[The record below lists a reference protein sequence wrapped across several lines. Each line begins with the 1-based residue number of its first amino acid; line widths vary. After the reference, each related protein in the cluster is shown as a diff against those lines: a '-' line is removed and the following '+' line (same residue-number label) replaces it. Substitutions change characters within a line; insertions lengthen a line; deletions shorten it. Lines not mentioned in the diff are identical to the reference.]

1 MNEKDG
7 FKIKVESSKNRA
19 FGSDTGIDTKDEQS
33 VSDALLD
40 AVEHQRQ
47 VNEKQHTINEM
58 LIDSVENLIVAEIDS
73 NTIKHYEQGVADA
86 DENRISIKDINKEI
100 AKDYKY
106 EHDQISEMVLPDE
119 IIVESVVNVKDT
131 NYTRYY
137 DKELG
142 IWFCKFCEQ
151 QIVGDQNGI

>member
-7 FKIKVESSKNRA
+7 FKVKVESSKNRA
-19 FGSDTGIDTKDEQS
+19 FGGDTGID
-33 VSDALLD
+33 A
-40 AVEHQRQ
+40 
-47 VNEKQHTINEM
+47 
-58 LIDSVENLIVAEIDS
+58 
-73 NTIKHYEQGVADA
+73 
-86 DENRISIKDINKEI
+86 
-100 AKDYKY
+100 DYKY

-119 IIVESVVNVKDT
+119 IIVESVVNVKDA

-151 QIVGDQNGI
+151 QIVGD

>member
-7 FKIKVESSKNRA
+7 FKLKVTSSTKRSKEPVYIDDKVIPKMN
-19 FGSDTGIDTKDEQS
+19 FGGDTGIDAD
-33 VSDALLD
+33 
-40 AVEHQRQ
+40 
-47 VNEKQHTINEM
+47 
-58 LIDSVENLIVAEIDS
+58 
-73 NTIKHYEQGVADA
+73 YEQAAADA
-86 DENRISIKDINKEI
+86 DENCISIKDVNKEI

-119 IIVESVVNVKDT
+119 IIVESVVNVKDA

-151 QIVGDQNGI
+151 QIVGD

>member
-19 FGSDTGIDTKDEQS
+19 FGGDTGMDAK
-33 VSDALLD
+33 DALLD

-58 LIDSVENLIVAEIDS
+58 LIDSVESLI
-73 NTIKHYEQGVADA
+73 GAD
-86 DENRISIKDINKEI
+86 
-100 AKDYKY
+100 
-106 EHDQISEMVLPDE
+106 
-119 IIVESVVNVKDT
+119 VESVVNVKNT

>member
-1 MNEKDG
+1 MKENVMNEKDG

-19 FGSDTGIDTKDEQS
+19 FGGDTGMDAK
-33 VSDALLD
+33 DALLD

-58 LIDSVENLIVAEIDS
+58 LIDSVESLI
-73 NTIKHYEQGVADA
+73 GAD
-86 DENRISIKDINKEI
+86 
-100 AKDYKY
+100 
-106 EHDQISEMVLPDE
+106 
-119 IIVESVVNVKDT
+119 VESVVNVKDT

>member
-1 MNEKDG
+1 MAK
-7 FKIKVESSKNRA
+7 
-19 FGSDTGIDTKDEQS
+19 FGGDTGIDAD
-33 VSDALLD
+33 
-40 AVEHQRQ
+40 
-47 VNEKQHTINEM
+47 
-58 LIDSVENLIVAEIDS
+58 
-73 NTIKHYEQGVADA
+73 YEQAAADNMIHTGRRDCSCNKCRPSFDSKLA
-86 DENRISIKDINKEI
+86 DKNCISIKDINKEI

>member
-19 FGSDTGIDTKDEQS
+19 FGGDTGIDTKDEQG

-47 VNEKQHTINEM
+47 VNEKQNTINEM
-58 LIDSVENLIVAEIDS
+58 LIDSVESLI
-73 NTIKHYEQGVADA
+73 NAD
-86 DENRISIKDINKEI
+86 
-100 AKDYKY
+100 
-106 EHDQISEMVLPDE
+106 
-119 IIVESVVNVKDT
+119 VESVVNVKDT